1 MSKQLYLMK
10 MIFDCMFNP
19 MTVKKDWQ
27 TAVESETQVR
37 SEPNAKGFDCG
48 HNFNNIH
55 TIRS

>member
-1 MSKQLYLMK
+1 MK

-27 TAVESETQVR
+27 TAIESETQVR